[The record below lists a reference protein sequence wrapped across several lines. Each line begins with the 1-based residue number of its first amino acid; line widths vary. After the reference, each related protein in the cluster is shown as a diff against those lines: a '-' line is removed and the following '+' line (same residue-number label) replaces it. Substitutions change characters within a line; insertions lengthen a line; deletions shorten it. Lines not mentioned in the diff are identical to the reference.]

1 MIRAT
6 IYRDGTP
13 QALTAEQEASKRA
26 LYEKMAP
33 RRRKFIDRIG
43 YAQWDPFQK
52 PNDPL
57 DIRLDI
63 TKRTTQQLVREFLQ
77 QAAAREKQLG
87 NDYRRGVLECALG
100 VVNRDEKYLGMFDF
114 CLWYRKLLKEEGY
127 LDERAV

>member
-13 QALTAEQEASKRA
+13 QELTAEQEALKRK
-26 LYEKMAP
+26 LYENMAP

-43 YAQWDPFQK
+43 YAHWDPFQK

-77 QAAAREKQLG
+77 QAVAREEQLG
-87 NDYRRGVLECALG
+87 NDYRRGALECALG
-100 VVNRDEKYLGMFDF
+100 VVNRDEKYLGVFDF
-114 CLWYRKLLKEEGY
+114 CLWYHKLLKEEGH
-127 LDERAV
+127 LDEGTL